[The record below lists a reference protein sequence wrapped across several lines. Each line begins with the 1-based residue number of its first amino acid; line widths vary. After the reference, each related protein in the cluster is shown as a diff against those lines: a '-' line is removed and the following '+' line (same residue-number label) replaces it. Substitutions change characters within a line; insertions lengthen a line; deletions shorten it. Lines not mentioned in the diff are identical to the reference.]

1 MTTEA
6 AHHDRTTGATD
17 AAEPVEA
24 IKAEGTRQLHRNGAL
39 VLTPE
44 SVRTALGMTAT
55 DFARHFA
62 SRDALLTALVVDAYD
77 GMGERAE
84 QAVRESAA
92 ADAAPLARWVAVCR
106 AVRDWATDHPQ
117 EYELIYGTNIPGYDA
132 PPETMVAG
140 ARTAMALIG
149 TLQHAAEQGALETG
163 EQEELPGPV
172 ADAVRGLAE
181 GMAQGLPEPVVAR
194 LLVAWTQLFGM
205 TGFSV
210 FGHIAAFGEDPAAFV
225 DHAAAAMGRYVGV
238 RG

>member
-1 MTTEA
+1 MTTKA
-6 AHHDRTTGATD
+6 AHPDHTTDTTD
-17 AAEPVEA
+17 T
-24 IKAEGTRQLHRNGAL
+24 IKAEATRQLHRDGAL

-44 SVRTALGMTAT
+44 SVRTALGMPEAE
-55 DFARHFA
+55 FAKHFA

-84 QAVRESAA
+84 QAVRESAES
-92 ADAAPLARWVAVCR
+92 DAEPLARWVAVCR
-106 AVRDWATDHPQ
+106 AVRDWAMDQPH
-117 EYELIYGTNIPGYDA
+117 EYELIYGTNIPDYDA

-149 TLQHAAEQGALETG
+149 TVQHAAKQGALDTG
-163 EQEELPGPV
+163 TAEELPQPIE
-172 ADAVRGLAE
+172 DAVRGLVETMAE
-181 GMAQGLPEPVVAR
+181 GLPEPVVAR

-205 TGFSV
+205 ASFSV
-210 FGHIAAFGEDPAAFV
+210 FGHIVAFGEDPAAFV

>member
-6 AHHDRTTGATD
+6 TQPARPTD
-17 AAEPVEA
+17 APETVDAIKVEA
-24 IKAEGTRQLHRNGAL
+24 TRQLHSRGAL

-44 SVRTALGMTAT
+44 SVRTALAMPEEEFTG
-55 DFARHFA
+55 HFA

-84 QAVRESAA
+84 AAVRESS
-92 ADAAPLARWVAVCR
+92 DEAPLARWVAVCR
-106 AVRDWATDHPQ
+106 AVQGWAVEQPY
-117 EYELIYGTNIPGYDA
+117 EYELIYGTNIPDYDA

-149 TLQHAAEQGALETG
+149 TLQHAAKQDMLETG
-163 EQEELPGPV
+163 TTEALPRPV

-181 GMAQGLPEPVVAR
+181 GMAEGLPEPVVAR

-205 TGFSV
+205 TSFSV
-210 FGHIAAFGEDPAAFV
+210 FGHIAAFGEDPDAFV
-225 DHAAAAMGRYVGV
+225 GHAAAAMGRYVGI
-238 RG
+238 RD